1 MTMNK
6 LETSHADAAV
16 KGLALGV
23 LTYVATKVDLAPE
36 LIALLLPAVAAGLSV
51 LSTKIGDKNTALLIQ
66 VASKALEAAPVVA
79 KAPAKKVVAK
89 KAVAKKA
96 AK

>member
-1 MTMNK
+1 MNK
-6 LETSHADAAV
+6 LETTHADAAV

-23 LTYVATKVDLAPE
+23 LTYVAAKVDLAPE
-36 LIALLLPAVAAGLSV
+36 LIAVLLPAVAAGLSV

-66 VASKALEAAPVVA
+66 VATKALEAPPVVA
-79 KAPAKKVVAK
+79 KAPAKKAVAK

>member
-1 MTMNK
+1 MNK
-6 LETSHADAAV
+6 LETAHADAAV

-23 LTYVATKVDLAPE
+23 LTYVAAKVDLAPE
-36 LIALLLPAVAAGLSV
+36 LIAVLLPAVAAGLSV

-66 VASKALEAAPVVA
+66 VATKALEAAPVVA
-79 KAPAKKVVAK
+79 KTPAKKAVAK

>member
-1 MTMNK
+1 MNK
-6 LETSHADAAV
+6 LQTTHADATV

-23 LTYVATKVDLAPE
+23 LTYVAAKVDLAPE

-66 VASKALEAAPVVA
+66 VATKALEVAPVAA
-79 KAPAKKVVAK
+79 KAPAK

-96 AK
+96 PVKRAAK

>member
-1 MTMNK
+1 MNK
-6 LETSHADAAV
+6 LETTHADAAV

-23 LTYVATKVDLAPE
+23 LTYVAAKVDLAPE

-66 VASKALEAAPVVA
+66 VATKALEVAPVSA
-79 KAPAKKVVAK
+79 KAPAK

-96 AK
+96 PVKRAAK